1 MYVCILIY
9 SLSIYSIC
17 IYISEYIYIYIIH
30 MVFKVQNKKQ
40 TSFNVFDYSLLQEV
54 TTSHLK
60 FKFNTELFTI
70 SWCII
75 LEKYY
80 TKDLTYILIYYIH
93 NLI

>member
-1 MYVCILIY
+1 
-9 SLSIYSIC
+9 
-17 IYISEYIYIYIIH
+17 

>member
-1 MYVCILIY
+1 ML
-9 SLSIYSIC
+9 
-17 IYISEYIYIYIIH
+17 YIYIYIYIYG
-30 MVFKVQNKKQ
+30 VQNKKQ
-40 TSFNVFDYSLLQEV
+40 TSFNVFDYCLLQEV

-80 TKDLTYILIYYIH
+80 TKDLTYI
-93 NLI
+93 